1 MDGVNSVNNN
11 DSSRPLTLRKLKK
24 MDEAS
29 IFNKLD
35 MDKSGTIS
43 EEELTAAGFVK
54 KKLIKVKEYLISRF
68 GEEKVNNIKQNA
80 EYFGYSTNV
89 REIQTPKSYEE
100 IPLGSHPNI
109 RDARYCDK
117 RFRTYRRTAF
127 ESLH

>member
-54 KKLIKVKEYLISRF
+54 KKGIIIYEY
-68 GEEKVNNIKQNA
+68 
-80 EYFGYSTNV
+80 
-89 REIQTPKSYEE
+89 
-100 IPLGSHPNI
+100 
-109 RDARYCDK
+109 
-117 RFRTYRRTAF
+117 
-127 ESLH
+127 